1 MGVMTLKAHEVHELL
16 VSQFVS
22 TLSVNPS
29 GDGYKAILPFN
40 DYLGDPIE
48 VLLTFRD
55 RQLVLDD
62 LGRSAGVLFST
73 GQHSSDSPA
82 HHLMRN
88 LSDAYNINMD
98 YNTGLLSQEIKF
110 NEMQSR
116 INDFIKVLISIQ
128 TVVPELQRRKRGPT
142 GRTRLSSLI
151 GRDIQQL
158 KLPVYV
164 QRQVEVEGKRDSWLV
179 DYKYVRKMGP
189 KFEDVL
195 IFTTE
200 LNIKEPRKQ
209 AEHTLALAID
219 ILAIEDSRNLKVV
232 YSLNGNGESSAAY
245 RAAMLIDDSQALV
258 GYKAYNYADLEHR
271 SQLMASTIQ
280 DLTPLSE
287 TKN

>member
-1 MGVMTLKAHEVHELL
+1 MKVDEVHELL
-16 VSQFVS
+16 ASQFVS
-22 TLSVNPS
+22 TLSVNAS
-29 GDGYKAILPFN
+29 RDGYKAILPFN

-48 VLLTFRD
+48 VFLAFTD
-55 RQLVLDD
+55 GQVVVDD

-73 GQHSSDSPA
+73 GQHSSESPA

-88 LSDAYNINMD
+88 LSDAYKINMD

-110 NEMQSR
+110 NEIRNR

-128 TVVPELQRRKRGPT
+128 TVVPELQRRRRGPT

-158 KLPVYV
+158 KLPVHV
-164 QRQVEVEGKRDSWLV
+164 QRQVEVEGRRDSWLV
-179 DYKYVRKMGP
+179 DYKYARKMGA
-189 KFEDVL
+189 KYEDVL

-209 AEHTLALAID
+209 AEHALALAID
-219 ILAIEDSRNLKVV
+219 ILAIEDSRKLKVV
-232 YSLNGNGESSAAY
+232 YSLNGNGESSSTY
-245 RAAMLIDDSQALV
+245 RAAMLIDDSQGLV

-287 TKN
+287 PED

>member
-1 MGVMTLKAHEVHELL
+1 MTLKVDEVRELL
-16 VSQFVS
+16 ASQFVS
-22 TLSVNPS
+22 MLSVNAS

-48 VLLTFRD
+48 VFLAFTD
-55 RQLVLDD
+55 GQVVVDD

-73 GQHSSDSPA
+73 GQHSSESPA

-88 LSDAYNINMD
+88 LSDAYKIKMD

-110 NEMQSR
+110 NEIR
-116 INDFIKVLISIQ
+116 NKINDFIKVLISIQ
-128 TVVPELQRRKRGPT
+128 TVVPELQRRRRGPT

-158 KLPVYV
+158 KLPVHV
-164 QRQVEVEGKRDSWLV
+164 QRQVEVEGRRDSWLV

-189 KFEDVL
+189 KYEDVL

-209 AEHTLALAID
+209 AEHALALAID

-232 YSLNGNGESSAAY
+232 YSLNGNGESSSAY
-245 RAAMLIDDSQALV
+245 RAAMLIDDSQGLV

-287 TKN
+287 TKD